1 MTCRRDAARGAS
13 DARGRAAWDSE
24 GKQRERGGGGRAVR
38 VGQRTRRGRDA
49 LGASDASGLAT
60 PKLAGRG

>member
-1 MTCRRDAARGAS
+1 MQERCSTGGERREGAS
-13 DARGRAAWDSE
+13 CVGLGGQAA
-24 GKQRERGGGGRAVR
+24 GAGGGGRAVR